1 MTRPGVVPSIV
12 VIVSL
17 IAGLGLGLLAAW
29 WFPLRLAPASPAA
42 LNPMWR
48 ADYILM
54 TAQAYSLDGDLAT
67 ARRRLQELI
76 EADPSDSG
84 VNGDQ
89 ALGSLVAQ
97 RGLEAIA
104 GDMPPEEVG
113 RLARLA
119 AALGVQLPE
128 LQPYMVY

>member
-1 MTRPGVVPSIV
+1 MRLRLAIIV
-12 VIVSL
+12 VSL
-17 IAGLGLGLLAAW
+17 VAGLGLGVLAAW
-29 WFPLRLAPASPAA
+29 WFPLHSPLASPAA
-42 LNPMWR
+42 LNQMWR

-67 ARRRLQELI
+67 ARQRLQELV
-76 EADPSDSG
+76 EADPSGPGES
-84 VNGDQ
+84 GDQ

-104 GDMPPEEVG
+104 EGMPPEEVG

-128 LQPYMVY
+128 LQPYMAY